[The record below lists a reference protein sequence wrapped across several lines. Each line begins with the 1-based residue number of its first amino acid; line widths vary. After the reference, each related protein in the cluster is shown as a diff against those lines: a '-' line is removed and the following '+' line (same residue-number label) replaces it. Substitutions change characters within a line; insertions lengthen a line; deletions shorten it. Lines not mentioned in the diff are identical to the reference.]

1 MYANSFKKRHPGQLS
16 AWSLR
21 YHVGSKDQF
30 YHRIKARLEKA
41 GQEGRGAINAIKDY
55 LPQWAADPRLLWRE
69 WRWLAVNGGQAPGL
83 NGRRYS
89 DFYDHEVW
97 DFLAAIE
104 GRLKAGTYQPG
115 PVKRIS
121 IPKDRYDPGRGQ
133 RSIALLNIEDRVVQ
147 RAICEILQPLLAP
160 QFGKTIL
167 GFRPGHDRIDA
178 LALAQKMMVEVS
190 SFVLITEDIKDAFD
204 NVPRK
209 RLMQIV
215 DKDVPS
221 PELVELISK
230 FVRLDNRKKGI
241 PQGAPLSPL
250 LLNLYLY
257 HDVVRRWKQK
267 PGLADTKIICYADDI
282 LLICRTQ
289 KQARESWDRLS
300 DLLKRAGLPL
310 KRGRS
315 KSMIDLRREKSARW
329 LGYSVQ
335 YPMKTLITKIDE
347 SSWSSLRESLE
358 RAHEKPDSPLLA
370 ISIVE
375 GWLDQLGPCF
385 RHENRWH
392 VTQKIQRIAS
402 ECGFDEIPDSETL
415 KFIWLLAYARWWQR
429 VARLRGELCQRIEDR
444 VNEDEF
450 DIPAEGLCVDAAWN
464 DKKRIMEYQGVW
476 LHKKSEA
483 FRVEPIFSGSNNIGE
498 FLAIVRGLQLLKRK
512 GIDCPV
518 YSDSQTA
525 ISWLK
530 SLRINSKSAR
540 GQKISPRVYQRI
552 TRAVLWLTR
561 QTNLN
566 PVLKWN
572 TEDWGEIPADY
583 GRKS

>member
-1 MYANSFKKRHPGQLS
+1 MYANSFKKLNPDEFS
-16 AWSLR
+16 TSSLG
-21 YHVGSKDQF
+21 YHIWSKDQ
-30 YHRIKARLEKA
+30 YYQNIKARLEKA
-41 GQEGRGAINAIKDY
+41 GQEGRGAIKDIRYY
-55 LPQWAADPRLLWRE
+55 LPQWASDSRLLWRV
-69 WRWLAVNGGQAPGL
+69 WRWLAIHGGQAPGV

-97 DFLAAIE
+97 SFLAAIQD
-104 GRLKAGTYQPG
+104 GLKAGTYQPG
-115 PVKRIS
+115 PVKRVS
-121 IPKDRYDPGRGQ
+121 IPKDPYDPGRGE

-147 RAICEILQPLLAP
+147 RATNEILQPLLDP
-160 QFGKTIL
+160 LFGETIL
-167 GFRPGHDRIDA
+167 GFRPGHDRMNA
-178 LALAQKMMVEVS
+178 LALAQKKMAKES

-209 RLMQIV
+209 RLMDIV
-215 DKDVPS
+215 AKYVPS
-221 PELVELISK
+221 PELVELIRK
-230 FVRLDNRKKGI
+230 FVCIDTRKRGI

-257 HDVVRRWKQK
+257 HSVVRRWK
-267 PGLADTKIICYADDI
+267 PESGLAATNIICYADDI

-289 KQARESWDRLS
+289 KQAREAWDRLS
-300 DLLKRAGLPL
+300 DLLKKAGLPL
-310 KRGRS
+310 KHGCS
-315 KSMIDLRREKSARW
+315 KAMIDLRREKSARW
-329 LGYSVQ
+329 LGYSLQ
-335 YPMKTLITKIDE
+335 YPKQTLITKIDE
-347 SSWSSLRESLE
+347 NSWSLLRESLE

-402 ECGFDEIPDSETL
+402 ECGFDEIPDSDTL

-429 VARLRGELCQRIEDR
+429 VARLRGDLPQRIEDR

-450 DIPAEGLCVDAAWN
+450 DAPAEGLCVDAAWN
-464 DKKRIMEYQGVW
+464 ANKQIMEYRGVW
-476 LHKKSEA
+476 LDDESEA
-483 FRVEPIFSGSNNIGE
+483 FRVDPISTGSNNLGE
-498 FLAIVRGLQLLKRK
+498 FLAIVHGLQLLKRK
-512 GIDCPV
+512 EINCPV

-530 SLRINSKSAR
+530 NLRINSKNAR
-540 GQKISPRVYQRI
+540 DQKISPRVYQRI

-561 QTNLN
+561 QTDLN

-572 TEDWGEIPADY
+572 TEDWEEIPADY